1 MPKKGCL
8 PATNESTDN
17 DSYLEEE
24 PESNTSN
31 DLLPVMQFETNLDRT
46 KLLEKKVGNLEDK
59 INFLEK
65 MTSKWKIHVYIT
77 TKPSLEIKSIL
88 KKLQV

>member
-17 DSYLEEE
+17 DFYLEEE

-46 KLLEKKVGNLEDK
+46 KLLEKKVDNLEDK
-59 INFLEK
+59 INFLVK
-65 MTSKWKIHVYIT
+65 MTSKWKINVYIT